1 MTLEA
6 KLDELIEV
14 NKAILVALQTGA
26 QMAAPAPAA
35 AGETAQETEAKKG
48 RGRPRKEDAAV
59 APAAA
64 PATETPA
71 ATPPAPA
78 ATEPSATPA
87 PATASAAPSVSF
99 KEVTEAI
106 VRLNKDTGPNGGR
119 PGVLKVLQ
127 HFLGTTEGK
136 RVPDLEP
143 LGKNAEIVAFVE
155 AALKP
160 AEDDDLGI

>member
-14 NKAILVALQTGA
+14 NKAILGALQTGA
-26 QMAAPAPAA
+26 QMAAPSTADTP
-35 AGETAQETEAKKG
+35 ETTEAKKG
-48 RGRPRKEDAAV
+48 RGRPRKEDAAA

-78 ATEPSATPA
+78 ATEPSATP
-87 PATASAAPSVSF
+87 PADTASATASVSF

-106 VRLNKDTGPNGGR
+106 VKLNKDTGPNGGR

-127 HFLGTTEGK
+127 QFLGTTEGK

-155 AALKP
+155 ATLAP